1 MLKLFANYKENQSMI
16 SQLQKE
22 IYNLQRLIKQK
33 DGIIDELFAILSQR
47 LSEDEINS
55 LEPLF
60 DSMQDSDKE
69 RKNIK

>member
-1 MLKLFANYKENQSMI
+1 ML
-16 SQLQKE
+16 SQLQKKY
-22 IYNLQRLIKQK
+22 ISCKGSLNKK
-33 DGIIDELFAILSQR
+33 DGIIGELFVILSQR

-69 RKNIK
+69 RKNIV

>member
-1 MLKLFANYKENQSMI
+1 MI
-16 SQLQKE
+16 SQLQHE
-22 IYNLQRLIKQK
+22 FYNLQRLIKQK

-60 DSMQDSDKE
+60 DSMKDSDKE

>member
-1 MLKLFANYKENQSMI
+1 MI

-22 IYNLQRLIKQK
+22 FYNLQRLIKQK